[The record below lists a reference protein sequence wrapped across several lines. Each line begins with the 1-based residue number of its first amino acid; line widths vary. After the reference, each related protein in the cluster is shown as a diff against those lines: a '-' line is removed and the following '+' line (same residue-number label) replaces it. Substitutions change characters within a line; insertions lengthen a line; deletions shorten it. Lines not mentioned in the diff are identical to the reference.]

1 MGKVNDLDLSRW
13 REYKDLLVDSLWII
27 GKRDNSGAHSGWY
40 HGNFIPQVPRQL
52 MLRYTRQGEWVL
64 DPFVG
69 SGTTLIECKRLGRNG
84 IGIELNQKVA
94 EEARKAICRELNF
107 YDVVVDVVVGD
118 AKKVNYDELLEKYG
132 INKVQL
138 VILHPPYWDVIKF
151 SNDPEDLSAAKSLE
165 EFLKLFK
172 EVVEKVSEVLEE
184 GRYLGLV
191 IGDKYSG
198 GEWIPLGFY
207 CMEEV
212 MDVGYRLKGIVVKS
226 IGETR
231 LSDGSS
237 RGLWRYR
244 ALKFGFFVFA
254 HEYLMVFQ
262 KK

>member
-1 MGKVNDLDLSRW
+1 VNKINDLDLSKW

-27 GKRDNSGAHSGWY
+27 EKRDNSGAHSGWY

-52 MLRYTRQGEWVL
+52 ILRYTRQGEWVL

-84 IGIELNQKVA
+84 IGIELNQKVV
-94 EEARKAICRELNF
+94 ERARRAIRGELNF
-107 YDVVVDVVVGD
+107 YNVVVDIVVGD
-118 AKKVNYDELLEKYG
+118 ARKMNYGELLGKYG
-132 INKVQL
+132 ISKVQL

-151 SNDPEDLSAAKSLE
+151 SDSPEDLSAAKSLE
-165 EFLKLFK
+165 EFLRLFR

-207 CMEEV
+207 CMKEV
-212 MDVGYRLKGIVVKS
+212 MDVGYRLKGIVVKNV
-226 IGETR
+226 GETR
-231 LSDGSS
+231 LGGGS

-254 HEYLMVFQ
+254 HEYVMVFQ

>member
-1 MGKVNDLDLSRW
+1 MGVYFQEENNVILYHGDALEVLKHLPEGFVDLIITSPPYNVGKEYGDNVNDTKSYE
-13 REYKDLLVDSLWII
+13 EYLEF
-27 GKRDNSGAHSGWY
+27 A
-40 HGNFIPQVPRQL
+40 
-52 MLRYTRQGEWVL
+52 RYTRQGEWVL

-237 RGLWRYR
+237 RGL
-244 ALKFGFFVFA
+244 
-254 HEYLMVFQ
+254 
-262 KK
+262 